1 MLAGVLAQACRPRR
15 GYVAGV
21 VRPPARPAPACPNR
35 PARGFL
41 GEPDGMH
48 QLEQRRHVLVG
59 FGCELPAVLLDSF
72 GGAEE
77 ADDGPFTFG
86 SLVRGS
92 LCGLA
97 AGVRAQREC
106 CW

>member
-1 MLAGVLAQACRPRR
+1 
-15 GYVAGV
+15 
-21 VRPPARPAPACPNR
+21 
-35 PARGFL
+35 
-41 GEPDGMH
+41 MH

-97 AGVRAQREC
+97 AASVRNASAAGTDDDAGQR
-106 CW
+106 